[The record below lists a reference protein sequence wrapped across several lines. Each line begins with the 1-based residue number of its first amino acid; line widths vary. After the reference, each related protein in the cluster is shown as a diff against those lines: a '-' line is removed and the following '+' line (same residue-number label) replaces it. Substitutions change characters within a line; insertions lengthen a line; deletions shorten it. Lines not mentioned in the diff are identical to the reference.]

1 MVERCGWSLVWLAV
15 LVGGVDLWGSWTSWA
30 LAGWVAPLVVLA
42 GVAGLVATWAI
53 PSPRSPVMQVLALAS
68 VAASILG
75 NEGAAI
81 HLRAFYTTDA
91 SAFNQVA
98 ARLLQHGV
106 NPYTASLAP
115 AERLLQTPAAYWT
128 YTIDGGH
135 VTQMSYPAGSVLVY
149 LPALALGFRHQIVDW
164 TDLVAWVITGVL
176 LFALVPS
183 AVRWFAV
190 LVFAIPAYAAIFGS
204 GGTDAVFLP
213 FLVLALWRWDRFGV
227 GPSAGLANWM
237 GPVALGLAC
246 SIKQTPWFCVPFI
259 LVGLFIEARSSDRRP
274 VRLAAG
280 YLAIVAGVFAV
291 VNLPFVV
298 WSPSAWL
305 HGTLLPLTR
314 PLVVDGQGLA
324 TVALHGITRGVTL
337 PLLNLAGLLLLAAL
351 LAAMVVW
358 YPVMKRIWMLAL
370 PLAFFVAPRSLTSYL
385 FDLYPAALVAV
396 LTVAPSARR
405 WAGAGGAAVLR
416 RPATLVVLA
425 PAAAAAVV
433 AVAAFW
439 SPPLD
444 LAVRSATATQSATS
458 LDTVTLTVHNT
469 TGGSVAPHFMVSMGN
484 PHPDGFWHPVDR
496 RPFVLGPHGTA
507 TVTIAP
513 DTYTS
518 APLHGTHWLVLAYT
532 TSPEALS
539 TSPLLFWK
547 LGKPPK
553 QVP

>member
-1 MVERCGWSLVWLAV
+1 
-15 LVGGVDLWGSWTSWA
+15 
-30 LAGWVAPLVVLA
+30 VAPLVVLA
-42 GVAGLVATWAI
+42 GIAGLVATWAI
-53 PSPRSPVMQVLALAS
+53 SSPRSPVMQVLALAS
-68 VAASILG
+68 VVTSILG

-81 HLRAFYTTDA
+81 HLRAFYTTDS
-91 SAFNQVA
+91 SAFDQVA

-106 NPYTASLAP
+106 NPYTASLLP

-164 TDLVAWVITGVL
+164 TDLVAWVVTGAL
-176 LFALVPS
+176 LFVLVPS

-190 LVFAIPAYAAIFGS
+190 LVLAIPAFTTIFGS

-213 FLVLALWRWDRFGV
+213 FMVLAVWRWDRFGV
-227 GPSAGLANWM
+227 GRSAGLANWM

-246 SIKQTPWFCVPFI
+246 SIKQTPWFCVPF
-259 LVGLFIEARSSDRRP
+259 LVVGLFIEARTSGRRP

-280 YLAIVAGVFAV
+280 YLAIVAGVFAI
-291 VNLPFVV
+291 VNLPFIV

-314 PLVVDGQGLA
+314 PLVIDGQGLT
-324 TVALHGITRGVTL
+324 TVALHGVARGVSI
-337 PLLNLAGLLLLAAL
+337 PLLNLAGLLVLATL
-351 LAAMVVW
+351 VVAMVVW

-385 FDLYPAALVAV
+385 LDLYPAALVAAI
-396 LTVAPSARR
+396 TVAPSARG
-405 WAGAGGAAVLR
+405 WAGTRAATVMR

-425 PAAAAAVV
+425 PAVAAVVV
-433 AVAAFW
+433 AVAAFS
-439 SPPLD
+439 SPPLE
-444 LAVRSATATQSATS
+444 LAVRSVTATQSATA
-458 LDTVTLTVHNT
+458 LDTVTLTVSNT
-469 TGGSVAPHFMVSMGN
+469 TAATVRPHFMVSVGS
-484 PHPDGFWHPVDR
+484 PHPDGFWHPIDR
-496 RPFVLGPHGTA
+496 QPVVLGPHGST

-513 DTYTS
+513 GMYTS
-518 APLHGTHWLVLAYT
+518 APLHGTHWLVEAYT
-532 TSPEALS
+532 ASPAALS

-553 QVP
+553 QLP

>member
-15 LVGGVDLWGSWTSWA
+15 VVGGVDLWGSWTSWA
-30 LAGWVAPLVVLA
+30 PAGWVAPLVVVA
-42 GVAGLVATWAI
+42 GIAGLVATWAV
-53 PSPRSPVMQVLALAS
+53 PTPRSPVMQVLALAS
-68 VAASILG
+68 VAAAILG
-75 NEGAAI
+75 NEGAAV
-81 HLRAFYTTDA
+81 HLRAFYTTD
-91 SAFNQVA
+91 SGAFDQVA

-115 AERLLQTPAAYWT
+115 AEHLLQTPAAYWT

-164 TDLVAWVITGVL
+164 TDLVAWVATGVL

-190 LVFAIPAYAAIFGS
+190 LVFAVPAYAAIFGS

-227 GPSAGLANWM
+227 GRSAGLANWM

-259 LVGLFIEARSSDRRP
+259 VVGLFIEARHSGRRP
-274 VRLAAG
+274 VPLVAR
-280 YLAIVAGVFAV
+280 YLAMVVGVFVV
-291 VNLPFVV
+291 VNLPFIV
-298 WSPSAWL
+298 WSPSPWL

-324 TVALHGITRGVTL
+324 TVALHGIAGGVSF
-337 PLLNLAGLLLLAAL
+337 PLLTVAGLLVLAAL
-351 LAAMVVW
+351 LAAMVIW
-358 YPVMKRIWMLAL
+358 YPVMKRVWMLAL

-385 FDLYPAALVAV
+385 LDLYPAALVAV

-405 WAGAGGAAVLR
+405 WGGARGRSVLR
-416 RPATLVVLA
+416 RPATLAVAA
-425 PAAAAAVV
+425 PAAAAVVV

-444 LAVRSATATQSATS
+444 LAVRSVTATQSATS
-458 LDTVTLTVHNT
+458 LRTVTLTVDNT
-469 TGGSVAPHFMVSMGN
+469 TAGTVTPHFMVSTGS
-484 PHPDGFWHPVDR
+484 PPSR
-496 RPFVLGPHGTA
+496 RVLASGRTTGPWC
-507 TVTIAP
+507 
-513 DTYTS
+513 S
-518 APLHGTHWLVLAYT
+518 APTAR
-532 TSPEALS
+532 PR
-539 TSPLLFWK
+539 
-547 LGKPPK
+547 
-553 QVP
+553 